1 MGGLLDSVL
10 GQLDG
15 ARISQ
20 LAGAIGADEASTEKA
35 VVTALPALV
44 GGLAVNAADPT
55 GAAALDAALDDHDES
70 VFDRF
75 GELVGGAGPGRGIVS
90 HVLGDKQH
98 GVANALAGSSGL
110 SLDAISKLL
119 PMLAPLV
126 MGVLGQQKKSGS
138 IDMGGLAG
146 MLGGEAK
153 KAEGGMPDLGSI
165 FSMLG
170 GGGGALGSL
179 AGALGMDTANDAP
192 AAPAAK
198 KGGLGG
204 LLGKLLGRK

>member
-1 MGGLLDSVL
+1 MSGLLDSVL

-15 ARISQ
+15 GRISQ
-20 LAGAIGADEASTEKA
+20 LAGAIGADESSTEKA
-35 VVTALPALV
+35 VASALPALV
-44 GGLAVNAADPT
+44 GGLAANASNPT
-55 GAAALDAALDDHDES
+55 GAAALDAALDAHDET

-75 GELVGGAGPGRGIVS
+75 GELVGGAGPGKGIVS
-90 HVLGDKQH
+90 HVLGDKAE
-98 GVANALAGSSGL
+98 GVANALAGSSGV
-110 SLDAISKLL
+110 SVDAIAKLL

-138 IDMGGLAG
+138 IDIGGLGG

-153 KAEGGMPDLGSI
+153 KAASGTPDLGSI

-170 GGGGALGSL
+170 AGGGALGSVGEVL
-179 AGALGMDTANDAP
+179 GVDTGGATT
-192 AAPAAK
+192 AAPAK

-204 LLGKLLGRK
+204 LLGKLLGRN

>member
-1 MGGLLDSVL
+1 MSGLLDSVL

-15 ARISQ
+15 GRMSQ
-20 LAGAIGADEASTEKA
+20 LAAAIGADDASTEKA
-35 VVTALPALV
+35 VASALPALV
-44 GGLAVNAADPT
+44 GGLAANASDPR
-55 GAAALDAALDDHDES
+55 GAAALDAALDAHDES

-75 GELVGGAGPGRGIVS
+75 GELVDGAGPGRGIVT
-90 HVLGDKQH
+90 HVLGDKQE

-138 IDMGGLAG
+138 IDIGGLAG

-170 GGGGALGSL
+170 G
-179 AGALGMDTANDAP
+179 TAP
-192 AAPAAK
+192 AK